1 MKILI
6 TGGAGYIGSVL
17 TPMLL
22 QEGHEVTIIDN
33 FMYNHSSLLDCCQD
47 PKLKIYRG
55 DVRDKKFLEEQV
67 KQADVILPLVCLSG
81 AALYDK
87 EPQNVQAIYYDA
99 IKMI

>member
-1 MKILI
+1 M
-6 TGGAGYIGSVL
+6 
-17 TPMLL
+17 
-22 QEGHEVTIIDN
+22 
-33 FMYNHSSLLDCCQD
+33 
-47 PKLKIYRG
+47 KIYRG

-81 AALYDK
+81 EALYDK